1 MIKDILQQL
10 APLDEK
16 IAALR
21 GDPADENMT
30 DITNHAAEL
39 AELSAQEDALL
50 SGCGALTAEDRVF
63 LARHPE
69 RPHIDEIV
77 DALFTDF
84 FEQCG
89 DRQCKEDAAILGGVA
104 LFHGQPVTVI
114 GHRKGSTLEEN
125 LRCNFGMPGPEGY
138 RKAFCNFDAGKVAR
152 MTDDDVERLMHFDG
166 IVKNR
171 LKIKATIT
179 NARLFLAV
187 QEEFGSFRDYTL
199 SFFPGGKPITNHFR
213 SLNEI
218 PASSPE
224 SDAMSR
230 DMKKRGFKF
239 FGPTI
244 CYAHLQASGFVN
256 DHLTGCICRNG
267 Q

>member
-1 MIKDILQQL
+1 MQDMIDGRCGWCGTDGLYEKYH
-10 APLDEK
+10 DEEWGK
-16 IAALR
+16 
-21 GDPADENMT
+21 PVT
-30 DITNHAAEL
+30 DDGKLFEFL
-39 AELSAQEDALL
+39 VLESAQAGL
-50 SGCGALTAEDRVF
+50 SWIT
-63 LARHPE
+63 
-69 RPHIDEIV
+69 
-77 DALFTDF
+77 
-84 FEQCG
+84 
-89 DRQCKEDAAILGGVA
+89 IL
-104 LFHGQPVTVI
+104 
-114 GHRKGSTLEEN
+114 RK
-125 LRCNFGMPGPEGY
+125 REGY

-218 PASSPE
+218 PVSSPE

>member
-114 GHRKGSTLEEN
+114 GHRKGSTLAEN
-125 LRCNFGMPGPEGY
+125 LRCNGIKPFACNIALHGAKGEKQSRRQQRRGRTVLFHSVRQGQNIAAEIRSPCGNEIFGNIGRDLLRAENINLVFANG
-138 RKAFCNFDAGKVAR
+138 NVAR
-152 MTDDDVERLMHFDG
+152 SVPVDSQSHKRTEN
-166 IVKNR
+166 I
-171 LKIKATIT
+171 
-179 NARLFLAV
+179 AV
-187 QEEFGSFRDYTL
+187 RELLG
-199 SFFPGGKPITNHFR
+199 
-213 SLNEI
+213 
-218 PASSPE
+218 
-224 SDAMSR
+224 
-230 DMKKRGFKF
+230 KF
-239 FGPTI
+239 F
-244 CYAHLQASGFVN
+244 
-256 DHLTGCICRNG
+256 
-267 Q
+267 